1 MAEGTS
7 EFEISLPPTATGD
20 DPPRMDF
27 PQQVME
33 LGDMTLRRFDR
44 EADLPE
50 LFEVIKESLGHL
62 SPWMSW
68 VAEPSMAK
76 TADFLTRRHEA
87 WDKGRDFTYAIV
99 LDRAI
104 VGACQLF
111 RRDDSPV
118 NGREIG
124 YWLHPAA
131 TGRGVATRAARALV
145 DQAFRLPGVDYVE
158 VVHDPANRASAAV
171 PARLGFTEHPR
182 RLAEGLDPAETGKD
196 QVWRLTR
203 HQANRVVSEAC

>member
-1 MAEGTS
+1 
-7 EFEISLPPTATGD
+7 
-20 DPPRMDF
+20 MDF
-27 PQQVME
+27 PQQVIE

-50 LFEVIKESLGHL
+50 LFGVIKESLEHL
-62 SPWMSW
+62 GPWVPW
-68 VAEPSMAK
+68 VAEPSLAK

-87 WDKGRDFTYAIV
+87 WDEGRDFTYAIV

-118 NGREIG
+118 DSREIG

-203 HQANRVVSEAC
+203 HQANVVSSEAC

>member
-1 MAEGTS
+1 
-7 EFEISLPPTATGD
+7 
-20 DPPRMDF
+20 MDLA
-27 PQQVME
+27 PHVME
-33 LGDMTLRRFDR
+33 LGDVTLRRFDR

-50 LFEVIKESLGHL
+50 LFEVIKESLEHL
-62 SPWMSW
+62 RPWMPW
-68 VAEPSMAK
+68 VAEPSLAK
-76 TADFLTRRHEA
+76 TAEFLARRQEA
-87 WDKGRDFTYAIV
+87 WDKGREFTYAIV
-99 LDRAI
+99 LGGAV

-145 DQAFRLPGVDYVE
+145 DQGFRFPGVDYVE

-171 PARLGFTEHPR
+171 PARLGFAEHLRRPAERPAEHPAE
-182 RLAEGLDPAETGKD
+182 RLAPARTGME

-203 HQANRVVSEAC
+203 HQADKLAAAETC